1 MGWSDREGSGR
12 GLGRGPETAF
22 GVATGSGLALLAL
35 VPLAAPQAL
44 GLPPIGIALVIAFL
58 VISLGLHEAAHAWTA
73 LQCGDPTGRDL
84 GRITLNPIPHIDPVM
99 TILLP
104 VILVLTKA
112 GFIFGGAKPVPVSY
126 HRLRH
131 PLRDMALV
139 AVAGPLTNFLLAIV
153 FVFFFK
159 IAVAAGY
166 APDMLLPQVLY
177 LSALYNVLLA
187 VFNLMPVPPLD
198 GSRVMAWLLPSSI
211 RDAYVGMERFGL
223 ILVIVLVFWVPQFRS
238 VLEGGIE
245 SLMGVANALTG
256 GTWQ

>member
-12 GLGRGPETAF
+12 GLGRALGAAAGA
-22 GVATGSGLALLAL
+22 GVALFALA
-35 VPLAAPQAL
+35 PPAPMQGL
-44 GLPPIGIALVIAFL
+44 GLTPAGIALVIAFL
-58 VISLGLHEAAHAWTA
+58 VISLGIHEAAHAWTA

-84 GRITLNPIPHIDPVM
+84 GRITLNPIPHIDPFM

-104 VILVLTKA
+104 VVLVLTNA

-139 AVAGPLTNFLLAIV
+139 AFAGPLTNFLLAIV
-153 FVFFFK
+153 FVFFAK
-159 IAVAAGY
+159 VAIAAGY
-166 APDMLLPQVLY
+166 APDMLLPKVLY
-177 LSALYNVLLA
+177 LSAFYNLLLT

-211 RDAYVGMERFGL
+211 RDTYMGLERFGL
-223 ILVIVLVFWVPQFRS
+223 ILVIVLVFMVPQFQA
-238 VLEGGIE
+238 VLWSGIT
-245 SLMGVANALTG
+245 SLLGVVDLLTG